1 MAHGENDNSPAK
13 ALFLGNIIENLIF
26 PYPVISSS
34 EKETLNMVLDSI
46 DRFMGS
52 KSEDFKKYDIK
63 GEQPDEF
70 LNKLKELGLFGLII
84 PEEYGGIGL
93 SNSAYSRVLQQTS
106 MYDSATSLTIGA
118 HSSIGM
124 KAVLLFGNDGQKKK
138 YLPKLASGEMI
149 AAFCLTESGSGS
161 DAASIKTYAKK
172 EEDGSF
178 TLNGEKIWITN
189 GGTAAFYTVFAR
201 TGSEKGKL
209 SAFIVERG
217 WEGVSNGP
225 KEDKMG
231 IRGSCTTTVNFN
243 NVKVPKDALLG
254 SEGEGFKVA
263 MSVLNNGRTG
273 LGGGCV
279 GGMKRCIS
287 MAAKQAKERKQFG
300 KSISEFGLIKEKLA
314 SMTLQCFAAESVVNM
329 VGSFIDRGL
338 TDCSVEAAI
347 SKIYAT
353 EGMWNVAD
361 EALQIAGGNGFM
373 REFPYEII
381 VRDARINRIFEGT
394 NEILRLYVALSGM
407 KDAGEYLKD
416 IAKKLG
422 NIFNDPIK
430 GFGVLSKYATKKA
443 SQLTPMG
450 RDRIDLVNPHL
461 SAQAVI
467 FEQYTRE
474 LAKSTEV
481 ILRRHGKDIVE
492 KQFAMKRVADVTI
505 DLFVGL
511 CVLSRVSRIIEEKG
525 VDKAKHEISMCTIF
539 TQQAK
544 RRMNQNL
551 RRVDINEDE
560 EMKSLSDFIVEK
572 GSYPWDIL

>member
-1 MAHGENDNSPAK
+1 MNSNEKDNSAAK
-13 ALFLGNIIENLIF
+13 ALFLGNILENAMF
-26 PYPVISSS
+26 PYPKISDT
-34 EKETLNMVLDSI
+34 EKETLNMVLESI
-46 DRFMGS
+46 DKFMTG
-52 KSEDFKKYDIK
+52 KAEDFREYDKK
-63 GEQPDEF
+63 GEQPAEF
-70 LNKLKELGLFGLII
+70 LKTIGELGLFGLII

-106 MYDSATSLTIGA
+106 LYDSSTSLTIGA

-124 KAVLLFGNDGQKKK
+124 KALLLFGTDGQKQK
-138 YLPKLASGEMI
+138 YLPKLASGETI
-149 AAFCLTESGSGS
+149 AAFCLTEAGSGS
-161 DAASIKTYAKK
+161 DAASIKTQAVKQA
-172 EEDGSF
+172 DGSF
-178 TLNGEKIWITN
+178 VLNGEKIWITN
-189 GGTAAFYTVFAR
+189 GGTAGFYSVFAR
-201 TGSEKGKL
+201 TDSEKGKM

-231 IRGSCTTTVNFN
+231 IRSSCTTTVNFN
-243 NVKVPKDALLG
+243 NVKVPKEALLG
-254 SEGEGFKVA
+254 EEGEGFKVA

-279 GGMKRCIS
+279 GGMKRCIAL
-287 MAAKQAKERKQFG
+287 AAKQAKERKQFG
-300 KSISEFGLIKEKLA
+300 KSISEFGLVKEKIA

-329 VGSFIDRGL
+329 VGHFIDSGM
-338 TDCSVEAAI
+338 TDYSVEAAI

-353 EGMWNVAD
+353 EAMWNVAD

-373 REFPYEII
+373 KEFPYEII
-381 VRDARINRIFEGT
+381 VRDTRINRIFEGT
-394 NEILRLYVALSGM
+394 NEILRLYVSLSGM

-416 IAKKLG
+416 LSKKLG

-430 GFGVLSKYATKKA
+430 GFGVLSGYATKKA
-443 SQLTPMG
+443 AQLTPMG
-450 RDRIDLVNPHL
+450 RDRIEAVNPLL
-461 SAQAVI
+461 SAQAVV

-474 LAKSTEV
+474 LAKATEI
-481 ILRRHGKDIVE
+481 ILRRHGKNIVD
-492 KQFAMKRVADVTI
+492 KQFAMKRIADVTI

-511 CVLSRVSRIIEEKG
+511 CILSRVSRMIEEKG
-525 VDKAKHEISMCTIF
+525 ADKCKFEISMCNIF

-560 EMKSLSDFIVEK
+560 EMKDLSDFIVDK
-572 GSYPWDIL
+572 GGYGWDVL